1 MTKFLTTRDGKAR
14 IAELAAAIET
24 NGGSAPQN
32 CQGFKTSQ
40 ESRAE
45 IDKLESILADCRAR
59 KATAKPGAPTLI
71 QCLSE
76 KLTDKAPSDLAA
88 RLKSVD
94 AAMKRLE
101 AITASAK
108 AVAAKSTARASVAAL
123 KPSPAAPAM
132 SARDQRRASAKAANT
147 LSASTAGTFSE
158 SHLHRAAT
166 HRSSPESD
174 KAIAEAE
181 LEKRG
186 FTISPEGIIS
196 KSSRK

>member
-1 MTKFLTTRDGKAR
+1 MT
-14 IAELAAAIET
+14 
-24 NGGSAPQN
+24 NPQN
-32 CQGFKTSQ
+32 CSGQPAGDSL
-40 ESRAE
+40 E
-45 IDKLESILADCRAR
+45 KLESVLAGCKAR
-59 KATAKPGAPTLI
+59 KIAAGHVAPTI
-71 QCLSE
+71 SCMSE
-76 KLTDKAPSDLAA
+76 NIDALRRGQAL
-88 RLKSVD
+88 D
-94 AAMKRLE
+94 AATKRLQ
-101 AITASAK
+101 AVTASAK

-174 KAIAEAE
+174 KAIAKAE